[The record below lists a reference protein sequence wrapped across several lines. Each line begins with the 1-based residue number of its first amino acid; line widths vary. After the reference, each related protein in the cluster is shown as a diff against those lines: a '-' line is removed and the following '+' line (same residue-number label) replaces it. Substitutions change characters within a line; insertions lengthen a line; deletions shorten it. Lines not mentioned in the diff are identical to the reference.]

1 MLQPRKIGF
10 VAPFSSAS
18 VHRSMRGALSY
29 ADLNPPMVIRDF
41 RVTPDIA
48 KPRKAAAELAAL
60 NRWKPD
66 GLLTILDDKEFSG
79 LMSGLVDA
87 PPIVNIGPLT
97 PRPGVV
103 MLGGCFHRMVET
115 AAQHFRQQGIRSLGM
130 LIMDRDTG
138 TQKSFVKAFGEAA
151 RPLNPGLATHVEPLD
166 TAFLA
171 DVDAPVEPVPEG
183 IARWLRE
190 LPKPAGV
197 MSVSYGGGNY
207 LVRVCLALGLRVPE
221 DVAVISADD
230 VDLCLSSSPTLTSV
244 EFANEV
250 IGSEALKALDGMI
263 RGRMPEKQ
271 AMAVEAV
278 DLHVRQSTGLKL
290 AEVCDISGALNYINR
305 HACYGLTV
313 ERLLDETQRVSK
325 MTFHKYFVAATGQ
338 TPGEVIR
345 QRQFAEARRLLA
357 QTKLSITLVAEQSG
371 FGSSSDFARAF
382 RSAESMTPRAYRD
395 HARRGGITEC

>member
-1 MLQPRKIGF
+1 MLLPRKIGF
-10 VAPFSSAS
+10 VAAFSSAS
-18 VHRSMRGALSY
+18 VHRLMRGALSY

-41 RVTPDIA
+41 RVTPEIA
-48 KPRKAAAELAAL
+48 KPGKAAAELTAL

-66 GLLTILDDKEFSG
+66 GLITALDEKEFSG
-79 LMSGLVDA
+79 LMSGLATV
-87 PPIVNIGPLT
+87 PPIVNMASIT

-103 MLGGCFHRMVET
+103 LFGGCFHRMVET

-130 LIMDRDTG
+130 LIMDRDPV

-151 RPLNPGLATHVEPLD
+151 RPANPESATHVHPMD

-171 DVDAPVEPVPEG
+171 DIDADVEPVPEG

-190 LPKPAGV
+190 MPKPAGV
-197 MSVSYGGGNY
+197 MSAEYGGGNY
-207 LVRVCLALGLRVPE
+207 LVRVCHALGLRVPE
-221 DVAVISADD
+221 DVAVICADD
-230 VDLCLSSSPTLTSV
+230 VDLCLSSTPTLTSV
-244 EFANEV
+244 EFANEI
-250 IGSEALKALDGMI
+250 IGSEALKTLDGMI
-263 RGRMPEKQ
+263 QGRMPEKQ

-278 DLHVRQSTGLKL
+278 GLHVRQSTGLKI
-290 AEVCDISGALNYINR
+290 AEVCDIAGALNYISQE
-305 HACYGLTV
+305 ACYGLTV
-313 ERLLDETQRVSK
+313 ERLLQETQRVSK

-338 TPGEVIR
+338 TPGEAIR

-382 RSAESMTPRAYRD
+382 RGAEGVTPGKYRE
-395 HARRGGITEC
+395 AAGKAM